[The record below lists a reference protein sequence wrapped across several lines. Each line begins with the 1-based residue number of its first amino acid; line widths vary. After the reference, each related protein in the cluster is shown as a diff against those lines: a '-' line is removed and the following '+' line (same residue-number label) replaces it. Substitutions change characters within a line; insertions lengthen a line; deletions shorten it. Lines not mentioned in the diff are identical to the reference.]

1 MTKIANQ
8 RTILTNED
16 DDAKA
21 AITERGTKGALS
33 VEILDGSG
41 NQITSFGGQQSGNST
56 IGDGSQTIAT
66 TNTAIQ
72 VSTSSVSCRKVLIQ
86 AKESNAKV
94 IWIGGS
100 TVASGRGLMLTQTF
114 AQWFTPSNLNLI
126 YINGTAGDGIT
137 FLYEN

>member
-1 MTKIANQ
+1 MSNQ

-21 AITERGTKGALS
+21 SITERGTKGALG

-41 NQITSFGGQQSGNST
+41 NQITTFGGQQSGNST

-72 VSTSSVSCRKVLIQ
+72 ISTSSVICRKVLIQ
-86 AKESNAKV
+86 AKEGNANI

-126 YINGTAGDGIT
+126 YINGTAGDGANYY
-137 FLYEN
+137 YEN